1 MATRAKIE
9 KLATSASTLSSG
21 VEPSVALDGSVG
33 HQPSTSHV
41 RVLRLHTPVR

>member
-1 MATRAKIE
+1 MATRAKTE

-21 VEPSVALDGSVG
+21 VEALDGSVG